1 VIKQLIEQILL
12 RGTKTPAGSYTVTF
26 GILFQETADIFD
38 ALVGILKTAKKYSVL
53 SFNKDQLWQGKDDAE
68 VITLLKHVRCS
79 FFRSDFGARGYEL
92 DPTRTD

>member
-1 VIKQLIEQILL
+1 MINQLIEQILL

-53 SFNKDQLWQGKDDAE
+53 SFNKDQPCNPKLRIVGQD
-68 VITLLKHVRCS
+68 HVT
-79 FFRSDFGARGYEL
+79 A
-92 DPTRTD
+92 